1 MHRMR
6 TLLEC
11 VGCQVDVNF
20 IGLTHCDCQ
29 KSHSNLMTS
38 VLDQKISCRDPFNEM
53 GDSLRSDDDSVEE
66 VPLTAGNFRR
76 PVSRPKH
83 WGNLLLHNII
93 VIIEYSYQGWKKNQH
108 ICLGVNITILYI
120 LYDACTPRTSICSVL
135 CLRVLW
141 VLPHGRQQPEGLLEH
156 CRLWQSL
163 SLQHRQVPIAVRHT
177 M

>member
-38 VLDQKISCRDPFNEM
+38 VLDQKIICRDPFNEM

-83 WGNLLLHNII
+83 WGNLLLHNNNYYRIFI
-93 VIIEYSYQGWKKNQH
+93 SGVEKNQH
-108 ICLGVNITILYI
+108 ICLGVNITI